1 MRKKK
6 ESFFWSLN
14 QTQTVKSSQI
24 RMIISLTYNTYSKT
38 IPVSQYNLKYF
49 EQQLNVSKNEGKQ
62 YIYIKYVLMP
72 FGNSYNGN
80 IFYYRDK

>member
-24 RMIISLTYNTYSKT
+24 RMIISLTYNTYSKK

-49 EQQLNVSKNEGKQ
+49 EPQLNVSK
-62 YIYIKYVLMP
+62 
-72 FGNSYNGN
+72 
-80 IFYYRDK
+80 

>member
-49 EQQLNVSKNEGKQ
+49 ESQLNVSKNFSCIE
-62 YIYIKYVLMP
+62 
-72 FGNSYNGN
+72 
-80 IFYYRDK
+80 